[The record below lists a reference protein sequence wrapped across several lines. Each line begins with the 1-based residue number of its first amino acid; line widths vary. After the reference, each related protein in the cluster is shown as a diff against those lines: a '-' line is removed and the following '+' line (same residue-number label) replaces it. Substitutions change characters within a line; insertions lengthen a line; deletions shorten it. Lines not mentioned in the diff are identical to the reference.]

1 MHPPNEQNQPTLVDD
16 PRVRPQA
23 PDPDLERNEDHQ
35 FLMNRSVRNF
45 SWKGLTVTV
54 KDRQTKDARDL
65 INDISGDVQQ
75 GANLRGDAVALQALA
90 TPL

>member
-1 MHPPNEQNQPTLVDD
+1 MLSANEQEKPALADGTRTGAL
-16 PRVRPQA
+16 
-23 PDPDLERNEDHQ
+23 DPDLERNEDHQ

-54 KDRQTKDARDL
+54 KDRQTKNARDL

-75 GANLRGDAVALQALA
+75 GAIGIKLNR
-90 TPL
+90 PRYRN

>member
-1 MHPPNEQNQPTLVDD
+1 MLPRNEHNQPTLVDET
-16 PRVRPQA
+16 RARPKA

-54 KDRQTKDARDL
+54 KDRQTKDAREL

-75 GANLRGDAVALQALA
+75 G
-90 TPL
+90 